1 MHNFWRVI
9 QDNRNSKEEIEVKNI
24 VYPKCPYCH
33 RELKASLFNNPL
45 QSLYG
50 EYCSDTVEIKC
61 EHCQEKYFARFISRK
76 IKRT

>member
-1 MHNFWRVI
+1 M
-9 QDNRNSKEEIEVKNI
+9 KNI

-33 RELKASLFNNPL
+33 RELKVSWFNNPL

-50 EYCSDTVEIKC
+50 QYCSDTVEIKC
-61 EHCQEKYFARFISRK
+61 EHCQEKYFVSKQTRFISRK